1 MPGAADSTGV
11 STSKVAED
19 AVFVPK
25 NAEMVADFSKRLLN
39 TRSLAE
45 KTHAAG
51 DATKN
56 EGTDAAGIAAA
67 LAAAT
72 SEIRIGATEEKAYVA
87 AGAAKVAE
95 TDATGVAVAAGAIET
110 HHGLPAENAKA
121 AAGAAKLAGSDS
133 ANVACNWAGM
143 GSMD

>member
-1 MPGAADSTGV
+1 MAA
-11 STSKVAED
+11 D

-25 NAEMVADFSKRLLN
+25 NAEMVAGFSKCLLN

-51 DATKN
+51 DASKH
-56 EGTDAAGIAAA
+56 EETDAAGIAAA
-67 LAAAT
+67 LAAT
-72 SEIRIGATEEKAYVA
+72 SETRIGATEETAYEA

-95 TDATGVAVAAGAIET
+95 TDATGVAVAAGAIEI
-110 HHGLPAENAKA
+110 HPGLPAENAKT
-121 AAGAAKLAGSDS
+121 AAGAAKLAGSDF